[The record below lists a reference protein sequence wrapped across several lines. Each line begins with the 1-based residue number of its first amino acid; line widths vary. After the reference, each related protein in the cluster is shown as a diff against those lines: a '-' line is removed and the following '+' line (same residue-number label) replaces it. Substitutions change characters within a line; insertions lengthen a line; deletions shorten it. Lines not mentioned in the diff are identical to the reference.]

1 MLLHGRVLGR
11 LMTDVDSQ
19 TLVRHIGL
27 SWSQQIRQTEE
38 QVGRQHQGMDRPGVR
53 QVPEGS
59 GEQGKM
65 ENTNCKIICGA
76 PTILAVKGLMM
87 MMTAPKTLILDI

>member
-38 QVGRQHQGMDRPGVR
+38 QVGRQHQGMDRLGVR

-59 GEQGKM
+59 GEQEKK
-65 ENTNCKIICGA
+65 NWRK
-76 PTILAVKGLMM
+76 LVVKSFVVPQRPSSWLR
-87 MMTAPKTLILDI
+87 DR